1 MKKSLITLLALV
13 FVLSIAATAMA
24 AANPFVDVPTT
35 SWAYGAINK
44 LVAAGVID
52 GYGDGTYHGDKAMTR
67 YEAAQMVAKAMA
79 KEDKATADNKALIDK
94 LAVEFATEL
103 NNLGVRV
110 AKLEANAS
118 SIKFSGDAR
127 VRFSE
132 QYLPTNSLWGPPTA
146 NFTRPSNDYERFRLN
161 MTSTVN
167 DTTTFNGRIGTLQ
180 TGFGSNP
187 TLFLLD
193 ANMTTKNIFN
203 TGVSATVGRQDVAI
217 GPSTYFLWTTGMVD
231 AAKINFMVDKA
242 SFELGYGD
250 FSLLNN
256 PTASGT
262 YVSTAFDKA
271 YWANF
276 KLPVS
281 PAINFSAGLFNDV
294 AGEAAALDSLIPI
307 TTPSGIVLKV
317 EDFGLTVAVTPC
329 VSILGE
335 YWINTANNS
344 VDVNHDQ
351 FQTAHPTAYI
361 IRAAYKAVNPK
372 IAGSW
377 GAYFEYYKCEFGA
390 TNTNVGDARFPGQGL
405 TDVQTGNIVN
415 FQDNQKAF
423 DLVAQYAIAQNIT
436 VDAIQTFNTSNV
448 STGAAVGNY
457 TRVNINYFF

>member
-1 MKKSLITLLALV
+1 
-13 FVLSIAATAMA
+13 
-24 AANPFVDVPTT
+24 
-35 SWAYGAINK
+35 
-44 LVAAGVID
+44 
-52 GYGDGTYHGDKAMTR
+52 
-67 YEAAQMVAKAMA
+67 
-79 KEDKATADNKALIDK
+79 
-94 LAVEFATEL
+94 
-103 NNLGVRV
+103 
-110 AKLEANAS
+110 
-118 SIKFSGDAR
+118 
-127 VRFSE
+127 
-132 QYLPTNSLWGPPTA
+132 
-146 NFTRPSNDYERFRLN
+146 
-161 MTSTVN
+161 
-167 DTTTFNGRIGTLQ
+167 
-180 TGFGSNP
+180 
-187 TLFLLD
+187 
-193 ANMTTKNIFN
+193 
-203 TGVSATVGRQDVAI
+203 
-217 GPSTYFLWTTGMVD
+217 
-231 AAKINFMVDKA
+231 MVDKA

-294 AGEAAALDSLIPI
+294 AGEAAPLSDTAGNPG
-307 TTPSGIVLKV
+307 GIVLKV

-344 VDVNHDQ
+344 VDVKPDQ

-390 TNTNVGDARFPGQGL
+390 TNTNVGIATKPGQGL